1 MSVSQTLTRQQIR
14 FTAGKGP
21 LDSRVAQLLQIIRI
35 SHQVGSNTK
44 QQVRRELLRMGPS
57 DQSPSLMHILSRL
70 AYTRHIRQL
79 CLLQGTDEPLS
90 PRHPVQHVAILQIAP
105 VAEATVIGRR
115 DHQVLARIDGPKKT
129 FLEVRAK
136 TIIVP
141 DIGNEEPR
149 TSLGERIGQRG
160 NRDYPDIVRAKTIGR
175 SGDRQEAGRK

>member
-1 MSVSQTLTRQQIR
+1 
-14 FTAGKGP
+14 
-21 LDSRVAQLLQIIRI
+21 
-35 SHQVGSNTK
+35 
-44 QQVRRELLRMGPS
+44 
-57 DQSPSLMHILSRL
+57 MHILSRL

-160 NRDYPDIVRAKTIGR
+160 NRDYPDIVHAKPC
-175 SGDRQEAGRK
+175 SRKRHVVTCIQVKILELKPPSRRLTFLRIAVRKPALFYPIVIL